1 MEHAGSTFNMRL
13 TLMDNPETEL
23 VSYPVQYSNQDIAE
37 CISKLED
44 AVLGADRDLVIVS
57 LVVFA
62 MCLSDPDLAKD
73 SKRFQ
78 DALDSVSN
86 HMCWVLQSGSPTA
99 PKIDP
104 KMMN

>member
-1 MEHAGSTFNMRL
+1 MTKQ
-13 TLMDNPETEL
+13 DKPETEL
-23 VSYPVQYSNQDIAE
+23 VNYPVQYSNQEIAE
-37 CISKLED
+37 TIAKIED
-44 AVLGADRDLVIVS
+44 VIIGEDRDLVIVA
-57 LVVFA
+57 LMVFA

-73 SKRFQ
+73 PTRFQ

-104 KMMN
+104 KLMN